1 MEGVEGDGFTVMF
14 STSPP
19 WFSRLLKVESSQE
32 MLFSLVCIMLACSP
46 EDVASKTGKFLLFLA
61 AC

>member
-1 MEGVEGDGFTVMF
+1 MEGVEGEFFTVIF

-46 EDVASKTGKFLLFLA
+46 EDVASKTGKF
-61 AC
+61 

>member
-1 MEGVEGDGFTVMF
+1 MEGVEGEGFTV
-14 STSPP
+14 SVSPP

-46 EDVASKTGKFLLFLA
+46 EDVASKTGKL
-61 AC
+61 